1 MRWRANAAGSPTRA
15 PAEAEFVVVGEN
27 GRVNKVAAGSSR
39 VEEDY
44 LRLIWK
50 VEEWEQRGATPAEL
64 GAATGTVPSSVSGAL
79 GRLAKRG
86 LIDHVPYGEATL
98 TDEGRAIA
106 LRMVRRHR
114 LIETLLV
121 EQFGFQWDEVH
132 EEAEELEHA
141 VSDRLLGRIDE
152 LLGFPDHDPHGDPI
166 PDSDGR
172 IAVTSSTRLS
182 EFRAGDE
189 VTIVRVSDHEPA
201 LLRFLEEQGLV
212 PGEVVRVVSR
222 NEFAGSMN
230 LRVVEREVS
239 LALVA
244 ANAVWGA

>member
-1 MRWRANAAGSPTRA
+1 MNHVA
-15 PAEAEFVVVGEN
+15 P
-27 GRVNKVAAGSSR
+27 GSSR

-50 VEEWEQRGATPAEL
+50 AEEWEGRGATPAEL

-86 LIDHVPYGEATL
+86 LIRHEPYGEATL
-98 TDEGRAIA
+98 TDEGRKIA
-106 LRMVRRHR
+106 LQMVRRHR

-121 EQFGFQWDEVH
+121 EQFGFHWDEVH
-132 EEAEELEHA
+132 EEAEHLEHA
-141 VSDRLLGRIDE
+141 VSDRLLSRIDE

-166 PDSDGR
+166 PDGEGR
-172 IAVTSSTRLS
+172 IAETRALRLS
-182 EFRAGDE
+182 DFREGDE

-201 LLRFLEEQGLV
+201 LLRYLEEQGLV
-212 PGEVVRVVSR
+212 PGEVVRIVSR
-222 NEFAGSMN
+222 SEFAGSMT
-230 LRVVEREVS
+230 LTVVGREVS

>member
-1 MRWRANAAGSPTRA
+1 MRVR
-15 PAEAEFVVVGEN
+15 EN
-27 GRVNKVAAGSSR
+27 RRVNHVAPGSSR

-50 VEEWEQRGATPAEL
+50 AEEWERRRATPAEL

-86 LIDHVPYGEATL
+86 LIHHEPYGEATL
-98 TDEGRAIA
+98 TDDGRKIA
-106 LRMVRRHR
+106 LQMVRRHR

-121 EQFGFQWDEVH
+121 EQFGFHWDEVH
-132 EEAEELEHA
+132 EEAEHLEHA
-141 VSDRLLGRIDE
+141 VSDRLLSRIDE

-166 PDSDGR
+166 PDSEGR
-172 IAVTSSTRLS
+172 IAETRALRLS
-182 EFRAGDE
+182 DFREGDE

-201 LLRFLEEQGLV
+201 LLRYLEEQGLV
-212 PGEVVRVVSR
+212 PGEVVRIVSR
-222 NEFAGSMN
+222 NEFAGSMT
-230 LRVVEREVS
+230 LTVVGREVS

>member
-1 MRWRANAAGSPTRA
+1 MRLSRMRAGSRTR
-15 PAEAEFVVVGEN
+15 VREN
-27 GRVNKVAAGSSR
+27 RRVNHVAPGSSR

-50 VEEWEQRGATPAEL
+50 AEEWERRGATPAEL

-86 LIDHVPYGEATL
+86 LIHHEPYGEATL
-98 TDEGRAIA
+98 TDDGRKIA
-106 LRMVRRHR
+106 LQMVRRHR

-121 EQFGFQWDEVH
+121 EQFGFHWDEVH
-132 EEAEELEHA
+132 EEAEHLEHA
-141 VSDRLLGRIDE
+141 VSDRLLSRIDE

-166 PDSDGR
+166 PDSEGR
-172 IAVTSSTRLS
+172 IAETRALRLS
-182 EFRAGDE
+182 DFREGDE

-201 LLRFLEEQGLV
+201 LLRYLEEQGLV
-212 PGEVVRVVSR
+212 PGEVVRIVSR
-222 NEFAGSMN
+222 NEFAGSMT
-230 LRVVEREVS
+230 LTVVGREVS